1 MNLCI
6 AIIESLF
13 QQAVVF
19 MPTVSWQQEDL
30 QKNVQEIYTLKNAL
44 SYIEAFFFI
53 FDFSFSYISVLF

>member
-6 AIIESLF
+6 ATIESLF

-30 QKNVQEIYTLKNAL
+30 QKNV
-44 SYIEAFFFI
+44 
-53 FDFSFSYISVLF
+53 